1 MEIKQARFVISV
13 ADKEKILTEEIPEIA
28 VAGKS
33 NVGKSSFINFMT
45 NNGKLA
51 KTSSMPGDRKSVV

>member
-45 NNGKLA
+45 NN
-51 KTSSMPGDRKSVV
+51 